1 MNTLFSA
8 IHSVATDGLHAS
20 IIPLFW
26 INKKKPY
33 TIQTIEFAHIPAQTC
48 VHWCVILVHN
58 IYLLSVSFRVF
69 FSLANNKTA
78 RQFEFLRSSTVK
90 FIAFYLNVLKC
101 APISIWNCIKLVPP
115 GFTKSNYLIGQL
127 NQQDSTGKKQKPI
140 LLKKIIAI
148 SNTFGFDNIV
158 FFASTI
164 ISTNDNWDTGRWRWL
179 CYDEFTQYIII
190 CGPCSHWNWFC
201 FSSFSKNNSWIV
213 LSLWIFWLFYKWSHF
228 ISRFICKANTCNG
241 YQINL
246 PYEKRLIY
254 DR

>member
-1 MNTLFSA
+1 MCYWWFYADYGRETHNSATPRASACLRSHFLPVFSYDRTFTDAQMITEETDRKHIHTRTHSEWKFGNAPTDLSLLRSNEHLHSLWILCSAQFIPWQQMGCMLQLFPSFE
-8 IHSVATDGLHAS
+8 ST
-20 IIPLFW
+20 
-26 INKKKPY
+26 KKKPY

-140 LLKKIIAI
+140 HFK
-148 SNTFGFDNIV
+148 
-158 FFASTI
+158 
-164 ISTNDNWDTGRWRWL
+164 
-179 CYDEFTQYIII
+179 
-190 CGPCSHWNWFC
+190 
-201 FSSFSKNNSWIV
+201 KNNCNIKHFWI
-213 LSLWIFWLFYKWSHF
+213 
-228 ISRFICKANTCNG
+228 R
-241 YQINL
+241 
-246 PYEKRLIY
+246 
-254 DR
+254 

>member
-26 INKKKPY
+26 INKK
-33 TIQTIEFAHIPAQTC
+33 TIYNSNDRICSYSCTNMCALMRDYCAQYLFAQC
-48 VHWCVILVHN
+48 LF
-58 IYLLSVSFRVF
+58 SRS

-127 NQQDSTGKKQKPI
+127 NQQDSTGKEQKPI
-140 LLKKIIAI
+140 KKKK
-148 SNTFGFDNIV
+148 NCNIK
-158 FFASTI
+158 
-164 ISTNDNWDTGRWRWL
+164 
-179 CYDEFTQYIII
+179 
-190 CGPCSHWNWFC
+190 H
-201 FSSFSKNNSWIV
+201 
-213 LSLWIFWLFYKWSHF
+213 FWV
-228 ISRFICKANTCNG
+228 R
-241 YQINL
+241 
-246 PYEKRLIY
+246 
-254 DR
+254 

>member
-1 MNTLFSA
+1 MLIF
-8 IHSVATDGLHAS
+8 LHKHVCIDAW
-20 IIPLFW
+20 LLC
-26 INKKKPY
+26 
-33 TIQTIEFAHIPAQTC
+33 TIFIC
-48 VHWCVILVHN
+48 
-58 IYLLSVSFRVF
+58 SVSLFAFF

-179 CYDEFTQYIII
+179 YYDEFTQYIII